1 MEQRK
6 IRRGQ
11 IYMAALPEEVGSVQ
25 HGERPVLI
33 IQNNK
38 GNEYSPTVIVAPI
51 TSKLGK
57 RPLPTHV
64 RVINGGLPKDSIVL
78 FEQIRVLDK
87 TQLGEYVGKLSQRQ
101 MLKMGYAMS
110 VSIGL
115 EGIKHDRTENRD
127 GKR

>member
-1 MEQRK
+1 MDERK

-11 IYMAALPEEVGSVQ
+11 IFMATLPEEVGSIQ

-38 GNEYSPTVIVAPI
+38 GNEHAPTVIVAPI

-57 RPLPTHV
+57 HPLPTHV
-64 RVINGGLPKDSIVL
+64 RVINAGMPKDSIVL
-78 FEQIRVLDK
+78 FEQIRVIDK
-87 TQLGEYVGKLSQRQ
+87 SLLGAYVGKLSQRQ
-101 MLKMGYAMS
+101 MLRMGRAMS

-115 EGIKHDRTENRD
+115 EDRKHGRTENRK
-127 GKR
+127 G

>member
-1 MEQRK
+1 MEERK

-11 IYMAALPEEVGSVQ
+11 VYMAALPEEVGSVQ

-38 GNEYSPTVIVAPI
+38 GNEYSPTVIIAPI

-64 RVINGGLPKDSIVL
+64 RVINGGLPRNSIVL
-78 FEQIRVLDK
+78 FEQIRVIDK
-87 TQLGEYVGKLSQRQ
+87 TMLGSYVGKLSKRQ
-101 MLKMGYAMS
+101 MLKMGQAMA

-115 EGIKHDRTENRD
+115 AEVTAGRCKIAGRTQ
-127 GKR
+127 